1 MLFFQNREATCIHRS
16 YREMYQYFVKL
27 ISDRTLSGE
36 PMPISRKIAA
46 EFQGWGGP
54 DPPTPGTWFAQDSP
68 RFAKYGVQ
76 TEL

>member
-1 MLFFQNREATCIHRS
+1 
-16 YREMYQYFVKL
+16 MYQYFVKL
-27 ISDRTLSGE
+27 ISDRTLSEE